1 MGTGAWTLRVLCVTL
16 LGIWTVGSLC
26 HPTGDRE
33 EVAVRSM
40 CYPRGD
46 PGMVG
51 SLRHPLGDVDS
62 AVSLCHLTGDG
73 GPCVTALGTWTRM
86 GPSVPVSSPWC
97 VTPWGMGTRTW
108 QAPCRMGQCT
118 QCGSCVSPLGTWTQW
133 GPFVTPSVCHHLQ
146 DWDIDPVVSPCHP
159 TGCEGVDTA
168 MSPCRP
174 FGERDMG
181 LVHPLVTP
189 PPPCRGG
196 HVQLADGSELSYV
209 EDGTP
214 CGPAM
219 LCLDHKCLPVTAF
232 NFSSCPGS
240 GDGKICF
247 EHGVRRG
254 DGAGR
259 HGVTTRGDSTG

>member
-1 MGTGAWTLRVLCVTL
+1 M
-16 LGIWTVGSLC
+16 
-26 HPTGDRE
+26 
-33 EVAVRSM
+33 RSM

-108 QAPCRMGQCT
+108 QAPCRMGQCA

-159 TGCEGVDTA
+159 TGCEDVDTA

>member
-1 MGTGAWTLRVLCVTL
+1 M
-16 LGIWTVGSLC
+16 
-26 HPTGDRE
+26 
-33 EVAVRSM
+33 
-40 CYPRGD
+40 
-46 PGMVG
+46 
-51 SLRHPLGDVDS
+51 
-62 AVSLCHLTGDG
+62 
-73 GPCVTALGTWTRM
+73 
-86 GPSVPVSSPWC
+86 
-97 VTPWGMGTRTW
+97 
-108 QAPCRMGQCT
+108 
-118 QCGSCVSPLGTWTQW
+118 
-133 GPFVTPSVCHHLQ
+133 
-146 DWDIDPVVSPCHP
+146 
-159 TGCEGVDTA
+159 DTA
-168 MSPCRP
+168 TSPCRP